1 MNIWSLENPPTR
13 VTDDCSSSVERSQSL
28 IRAEAY
34 CLMVITANN
43 SFSEVL
49 RNHNGGTPSLIT
61 TPRDRRLM
69 VALAEE
75 RVTLRP
81 RCGSFAG
88 SVYQPVRRAPG
99 TRGSH
104 LAPYGVG
111 MAFDQDRL
119 AAFTTHIRSEA
130 QTKD

>member
-1 MNIWSLENPPTR
+1 
-13 VTDDCSSSVERSQSL
+13 
-28 IRAEAY
+28 
-34 CLMVITANN
+34 
-43 SFSEVL
+43 
-49 RNHNGGTPSLIT
+49 
-61 TPRDRRLM
+61 M